1 MPTDVCVYIYIYV
14 IVMKSINEFFRQK
27 DFDCKFLSFK
37 LPLKVLLQSGGKEI
51 TQDQPWS

>member
-1 MPTDVCVYIYIYV
+1 MPTDAYIYKIV
-14 IVMKSINEFFRQK
+14 IKSINEFFRQK

-37 LPLKVLLQSGGKEI
+37 LQLKVLLQSGGKEI